1 MTEKILVED
10 KESQIPTK
18 KELAVYMTKVNERLE
33 SIQER
38 QEELTIEIGELF
50 EELGNTLRPII
61 RDYYGMDDL

>member
-18 KELAVYMTKVNERLE
+18 EELAVYMTKVNERLE